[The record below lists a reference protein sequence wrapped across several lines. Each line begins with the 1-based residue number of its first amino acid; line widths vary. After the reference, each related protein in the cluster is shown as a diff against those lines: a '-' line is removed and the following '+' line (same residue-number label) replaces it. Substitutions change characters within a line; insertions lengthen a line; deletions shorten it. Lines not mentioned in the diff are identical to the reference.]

1 MYDLKWFKFDLW
13 TFDRAEFKYIESCEG
28 GPMFLYYWVRLLSEA
43 AKLND
48 GGRVYVFKNSKI
60 DFSELAI
67 LLRSDEETMTRAI
80 FLYDS
85 LGLITYNAEAGIVI
99 KNWSSYIGDN
109 ARADSDGARESE
121 YADGTRE
128 LEYTDGE
135 EEPLCYGAERAP
147 EKSREKIVR
156 ERNREGNEGVTKAR
170 QESDNV
176 PATLSARRVKIKDMT
191 PEERRE
197 YDRLA
202 KRRKRA
208 REQEIDGC
216 DGEQNNTAD
225 VGKYDVQNVQNSNVQ
240 NLSEN
245 VQNVQNANNYVQN
258 PVQMSKN
265 RVQNVQNECPKK
277 LDKISDNVQNSPK
290 NIFIEENREEE
301 NRRNKNR
308 GEENREKTI
317 NNNSLSPSQRG
328 EEKNKYGTLG
338 NVFLSNTELEE
349 LNGRLGV
356 GKVSRLIDD
365 LSEHMA
371 STGKTYLSHYAT
383 LLRWS
388 KNEYAPR
395 DSELSF
401 GWSEARSAE
410 APSERELSPQVTEG
424 ECDSQSAPLGNG
436 YEVRTARGLFPP
448 LKTVPLSPG
457 ERQVGECD
465 SQSGSLGNGYARR
478 YDAWD
483 SFNSRSGDYANKKGP
498 RDKPREPKSRYG
510 DFDPEEA
517 MRLAIERTMRECGT
531 VV

>member
-1 MYDLKWFKFDLW
+1 MYDLKWFKFDIW

-85 LGLITYNAEAGIVI
+85 LGLITYNAEAGLVI

-121 YADGTRE
+121 YADGARK

-135 EEPLCYGAERAP
+135 EKESRSFGAERAP
-147 EKSREKIVR
+147 EKSREEIAR
-156 ERNREGNEGVTKAR
+156 ERNREAQRKWRERQREKRSAEKNGSNKEEKLGDNSVT
-170 QESDNV
+170 QSDNKHNAESNDSTV
-176 PATLSARRVKIKDMT
+176 LRNESRN
-191 PEERRE
+191 E
-197 YDRLA
+197 
-202 KRRKRA
+202 KRNESVILRNA
-208 REQEIDGC
+208 E
-216 DGEQNNTAD
+216 
-225 VGKYDVQNVQNSNVQ
+225 SNITD
-240 NLSEN
+240 NES
-245 VQNVQNANNYVQN
+245 NNYGN
-258 PVQMSKN
+258 G
-265 RVQNVQNECPKK
+265 
-277 LDKISDNVQNSPK
+277 NSPK

-308 GEENREKTI
+308 EEENREKTI

-395 DSELSF
+395 DSDLSF

-424 ECDSQSAPLGNG
+424 ECDSQSGSLGNG
-436 YEVRTARGLFPP
+436 YEERTARGLFPP
-448 LKTVPLSPG
+448 SKTVPLSPG
-457 ERQVGECD
+457 ERQVGECEKN
-465 SQSGSLGNGYARR
+465 SYPLGNGYARR

-483 SFNSRSGDYANKKGP
+483 SFNSRSVDYANKKGP

-517 MRLAIERTMRECGT
+517 MRLAIERTMRECGGG
-531 VV
+531 

>member
-67 LLRSDEETMTRAI
+67 LLRSDEETMTKAI

-85 LGLITYNAEAGIVI
+85 LGLITYNAEAGLVI

-121 YADGTRE
+121 YADGTRK

-135 EEPLCYGAERAP
+135 EESLCYGAERAP
-147 EKSREKIVR
+147 EKSREEIAR
-156 ERNREGNEGVTKAR
+156 ERNREAQRKWRERQREKRSAEKNGSSKEIKLGDDSIKQSDKKHNAESNDSAVLSNENR
-170 QESDNV
+170 NDNV
-176 PATLSARRVKIKDMT
+176 ILRNA
-191 PEERRE
+191 E
-197 YDRLA
+197 
-202 KRRKRA
+202 
-208 REQEIDGC
+208 
-216 DGEQNNTAD
+216 
-225 VGKYDVQNVQNSNVQ
+225 SNITD
-240 NLSEN
+240 NES
-245 VQNVQNANNYVQN
+245 NNYGN
-258 PVQMSKN
+258 G
-265 RVQNVQNECPKK
+265 
-277 LDKISDNVQNSPK
+277 NSPK

-328 EEKNKYGTLG
+328 EEKNKYGTFG

-395 DSELSF
+395 DSDLSF

-424 ECDSQSAPLGNG
+424 ECDSQSASLGNG
-436 YEVRTARGLFPP
+436 YEERTARGLFPP
-448 LKTVPLSPG
+448 SKTVPLSPG
-457 ERQVGECD
+457 ERQVGECEK
-465 SQSGSLGNGYARR
+465 SPYPLENGYARR

-517 MRLAIERTMRECGT
+517 MRLAIERTMRECGGGYIR
-531 VV
+531 

>member
-67 LLRSDEETMTRAI
+67 LLRSDEETMTKAI

-85 LGLITYNAEAGIVI
+85 LGLITYNAEAGLVI

-121 YADGTRE
+121 YADGTRK

-135 EEPLCYGAERAP
+135 EESLCYGAERAP
-147 EKSREKIVR
+147 EKSREEIAR
-156 ERNREGNEGVTKAR
+156 ERNREAQRKWRERQREKRSAEKNGSSKEIKLGDDSIKQSDKKHNAESNDSAVLSNENR
-170 QESDNV
+170 NDNV
-176 PATLSARRVKIKDMT
+176 ILRNA
-191 PEERRE
+191 E
-197 YDRLA
+197 
-202 KRRKRA
+202 
-208 REQEIDGC
+208 
-216 DGEQNNTAD
+216 
-225 VGKYDVQNVQNSNVQ
+225 SNITD
-240 NLSEN
+240 NES
-245 VQNVQNANNYVQN
+245 NNYGN
-258 PVQMSKN
+258 G
-265 RVQNVQNECPKK
+265 
-277 LDKISDNVQNSPK
+277 NSPK

-328 EEKNKYGTLG
+328 EEKNKYGTFG

-395 DSELSF
+395 DSDLSF

-424 ECDSQSAPLGNG
+424 ECDSQSASLGNG
-436 YEVRTARGLFPP
+436 YEERTARGLFPP
-448 LKTVPLSPG
+448 SKTVPLSPG
-457 ERQVGECD
+457 ERQVGECEK
-465 SQSGSLGNGYARR
+465 SSYPLGNGYARR

-517 MRLAIERTMRECGT
+517 MRLAIERTMRECGGGYIR
-531 VV
+531 

>member
-85 LGLITYNAEAGIVI
+85 LGLITYNAEAGLVI

-121 YADGTRE
+121 YADGARK

-135 EEPLCYGAERAP
+135 EESLRYGAERAP
-147 EKSREKIVR
+147 EKSREEIAR
-156 ERNREGNEGVTKAR
+156 ERNREAQRKWRERQREKRSAEKNGSNKEEKLGDNSVT
-170 QESDNV
+170 QSDNKHN
-176 PATLSARRVKIKDMT
+176 A
-191 PEERRE
+191 E
-197 YDRLA
+197 
-202 KRRKRA
+202 
-208 REQEIDGC
+208 
-216 DGEQNNTAD
+216 
-225 VGKYDVQNVQNSNVQ
+225 SNDSTVLR
-240 NLSEN
+240 NESRNESVILR
-245 VQNVQNANNYVQN
+245 NAESNITDNESNNYGN
-258 PVQMSKN
+258 G
-265 RVQNVQNECPKK
+265 
-277 LDKISDNVQNSPK
+277 NSPK
-290 NIFIEENREEE
+290 NIFIEENREEKE
-301 NRRNKNR
+301 IDKIRV
-308 GEENREKTI
+308 EENREKTI

-395 DSELSF
+395 D
-401 GWSEARSAE
+401 
-410 APSERELSPQVTEG
+410 
-424 ECDSQSAPLGNG
+424 ECEVSGN
-436 YEVRTARGLFPP
+436 V
-448 LKTVPLSPG
+448 SPG
-457 ERQVGECD
+457 R
-465 SQSGSLGNGYARR
+465 GSEGLETSTSRDEENAKTHFGRGGKDLAVRS
-478 YDAWD
+478 DGWD
-483 SFNSRSGDYANKKGP
+483 FANKKCP

-517 MRLAIERTMRECGT
+517 MRLAIERTMRECGGG
-531 VV
+531 